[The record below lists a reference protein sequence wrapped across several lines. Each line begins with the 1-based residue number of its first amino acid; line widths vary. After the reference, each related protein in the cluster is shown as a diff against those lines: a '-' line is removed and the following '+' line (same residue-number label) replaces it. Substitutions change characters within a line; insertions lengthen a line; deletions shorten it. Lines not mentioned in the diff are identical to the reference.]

1 MSDVL
6 RRVMGMMARRTYAT
20 WNPSDKNAAVTL
32 SGGNLVAACTA
43 AGATVRATVGKSS
56 GQWYWEVTLS
66 GSGYWF
72 LGVAN
77 TTQALSSQLGTP
89 NSTGVQ
95 SNDYYY
101 NSSTSGP
108 GTGYTLVSGNVI
120 GFGLDADAKTLK
132 IYQDNVL
139 RITIGAIQAGT
150 VYPAVS
156 GYSGTEVYTA
166 NFGATPF
173 VYNPLPAYNQ
183 GIF

>member
-6 RRVMGMMARRTYAT
+6 RRVMGMMAKRTYAT
-20 WNPSDKNAAVTL
+20 WNPADKNAAVTL

-43 AGATVRATVGKSS
+43 TGATVRATVGKSS

-66 GSGYWF
+66 GAGYWF

-77 TTQALSSQLGTP
+77 TTQSLNSQLWTP

-101 NSSTSGP
+101 NSSTTGP
-108 GTGYTLVSGNVI
+108 GTGYTLVSGDVI

-132 IYQDNVL
+132 MYQNNVL
-139 RITIGAIQAGT
+139 RITIGAVQAGA

-156 GYSGTEVYTA
+156 GYNGTEVYTA

-173 VYNPLPAYNQ
+173 NYTPPVGYNPGVY
-183 GIF
+183 